1 MKVQPIDARA
11 THGTVAPAGGVPG
24 TGPGMGPDSAPD
36 IRFHDNEVP
45 AFVEAELERLYQCVM
60 STVARFDIYEA
71 APNASTYVVRE
82 DGRITTLFLFRREGD
97 HVTVYNEQM
106 WIAAAEIRRFADAV
120 FARYPQ
126 VALVSFYAIDTDA
139 AAIGYPLQQRV
150 CLEDIQMALPAS
162 GAAYLS
168 SLGKS
173 TRANL
178 LNAHRRLQR
187 DFPSFRFDVY
197 GGGEAS
203 EAQIRQI
210 RQIVSFN
217 QARMSDKRQTS
228 YFDERNIE
236 RLCRLVQRYGLIGVA
251 TIDSQ
256 ICAGTICMHVGSHY
270 YLYVL
275 AHDPQYN
282 QYQLG
287 KLCCYFSICD
297 AIGRGCKEYHFG
309 WGRYDYKYKMLGQLK
324 ELNRIEI
331 YRSRLCMLHKA
342 RRIASIAVA
351 DHIRKLKLRIASAES
366 GSAFSDRCIRFAA
379 GALRGARRLLR
390 GVPRVLG

>member
-1 MKVQPIDARA
+1 MKVTPIDARA
-11 THGTVAPAGGVPG
+11 TQGTPAPAAGVPG
-24 TGPGMGPDSAPD
+24 TGPGTEPDTGPD
-36 IRFHDNEVP
+36 IRFHDDEVP

-60 STVARFDIYEA
+60 STVARFDIYDA

-82 DGRITTLFLFRREGD
+82 DGHITTLFLFRREGD

-106 WIAAAEIRRFADAV
+106 WIAAPEIRRFADAV

-168 SLGKS
+168 SLGKN

-197 GGGEAS
+197 GRGEAS
-203 EAQIRQI
+203 EQNRQI

-217 QARMSDKRQTS
+217 QARMREKRQTS
-228 YFDERNIE
+228 YYDERSIE
-236 RLCRLVQRYGLIGVA
+236 QLCRLVQRYGLIGVA

-256 ICAGTICMHVGSHY
+256 ICAGAICMHVGSHY
-270 YLYVL
+270 YLSVL

-324 ELNRIEI
+324 ELYRIEI
-331 YRSRLCMLHKA
+331 YRSRWCMLHKV
-342 RRIASIAVA
+342 RRIATIALA
-351 DHIRKLKLRIASAES
+351 DDIRKLKLRIASAES
-366 GSAFSDRCIRFAA
+366 GSTFSDRSIRSAA
-379 GALRGARRLLR
+379 GTLRVARRLLG